1 MALAIVLA
9 LNYIIWRSLGS
20 AGIPATKEP
29 SRLVRQ
35 DGKWR
40 GLTLIPWQDRN
51 HSLGTWLWSD
61 LGSVLC
67 WQGSNQ
73 CGSARRN
80 GSWAEVENTNVAS
93 NFSFQPIAIMNLG
106 DFSTSTLEF
115 LSELGHKLSSYSGEA
130 RASSFLFQY
139 LSMWLQDFNSVLL
152 YDTFVTDN
160 IPNQ

>member
-1 MALAIVLA
+1 
-9 LNYIIWRSLGS
+9 
-20 AGIPATKEP
+20 
-29 SRLVRQ
+29 
-35 DGKWR
+35 
-40 GLTLIPWQDRN
+40 
-51 HSLGTWLWSD
+51 
-61 LGSVLC
+61 
-67 WQGSNQ
+67 
-73 CGSARRN
+73 
-80 GSWAEVENTNVAS
+80 
-93 NFSFQPIAIMNLG
+93 MNLG